1 MEQIPTLWQDQ
12 ETTSATR
19 FQQFPGKNSRELTP
33 MCSAHTLCAFGQEG
47 NILSICCSTVE
58 FLLHCIKIILSVV
71 AYRLAPC
78 TDCYPTTDTAYGA
91 RAAERAAAAFPSSRK
106 KISLYLAASQQNL
119 LRLPLWAHV
128 P

>member
-1 MEQIPTLWQDQ
+1 MKCMEQIPTLWQDQ

-58 FLLHCIKIILSVV
+58 FLLHCIKIILTAV
-71 AYRLAPC
+71 AYQEDLYRLML
-78 TDCYPTTDTAYGA
+78 
-91 RAAERAAAAFPSSRK
+91 PSSTPTH
-106 KISLYLAASQQNL
+106 A
-119 LRLPLWAHV
+119 
-128 P
+128 